1 MQMLTAHVSPCA
13 VPDMDPHGY
22 RRNTIDDYVPSVFNR
37 IPALAAPG
45 CGNTNPW
52 VFEDQV
58 ERVLYA
64 LSDEFSCA
72 RVLVS
77 NVGKRIEVGM

>member
-1 MQMLTAHVSPCA
+1 
-13 VPDMDPHGY
+13 
-22 RRNTIDDYVPSVFNR
+22 
-37 IPALAAPG
+37 
-45 CGNTNPW
+45 

-64 LSDEFSCA
+64 LADKFSCA

-77 NVGKRIEVGM
+77 NVGKRIQVDM